1 MTNWKSKYLEA
12 KLKYINS
19 KNKLSGG
26 SEPGLEPEVTI
37 KVLSFEIDQASG
49 EHLYHTFKF
58 RNNETLFN
66 IRDYIYDEHY
76 MWYPPAE
83 DTDSVGKIT
92 RCINGEIIIFALGN
106 SIFIQSFHNEE
117 DMYGKL
123 RDLANELGRTPDV
136 IDKSLQLQQGNF
148 LKAYIQLQ
156 SSETNDAILSKNLRD
171 ELRRESDRRLID
183 TPAANMIRC
192 GLCGFD
198 NPRRRRQCEMCGS
211 RL

>member
-1 MTNWKSKYLEA
+1 MVNWKNKYLEA

-26 SEPGLEPEVTI
+26 SDSGLEPEVTI
-37 KVLSFEIDQASG
+37 KVRINFLEG
-49 EHLYHTFKF
+49 EKHLYHRFKF

-76 MWYPPAE
+76 TWYPPAE

-106 SIFIQSFHNEE
+106 SIFIQSFHNDE

-123 RDLANELGRTPDV
+123 RDIANELGRTPDV
-136 IDKSLQLQQGNF
+136 IDKSLELQQGNF

-156 SSETNDAILSKNLRD
+156 SSETDDAILSKNLTRI
-171 ELRRESDRRLID
+171 EK
-183 TPAANMIRC
+183 
-192 GLCGFD
+192 GK
-198 NPRRRRQCEMCGS
+198 
-211 RL
+211 